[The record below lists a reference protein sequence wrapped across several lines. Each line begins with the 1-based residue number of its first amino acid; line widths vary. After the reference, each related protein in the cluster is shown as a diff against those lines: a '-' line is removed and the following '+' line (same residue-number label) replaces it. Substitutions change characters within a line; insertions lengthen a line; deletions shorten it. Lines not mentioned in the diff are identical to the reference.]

1 MNNEQNK
8 KRYITPAMEEIALN
22 HQASLLDGSA
32 EEYDVVAFLDYLS
45 ESVYLCAHLFTS

>member
-32 EEYDVVAFLDYLS
+32 EEYDGEFGLLGNGAS
-45 ESVYLCAHLFTS
+45 KMEA